1 MDSLFKGYVITNDK
15 KSTEKLRGRN
25 DFKTY
30 EQVKNLPEFAGVLSD
45 NIILIDIDDKEESNI
60 MLKIVKGEKLK
71 CRVYETT
78 RGKHFLFKN
87 DLQKTNKTNCIM
99 AIGLNTDIKL
109 GDKCSYEVIKFNNKA
124 RKIVYDERE
133 YQSIPK
139 YMLPLKYAQK
149 FNNMTIGDGRND
161 KLFTYI
167 LNLQRNGFSN
177 SECVEVL
184 RIINTYILKEPLSKK
199 EFETITRDEAFS
211 KPSFYNDKTFLFA
224 EFAEY
229 LKNNFHIKKING
241 QLHMYKD
248 GIYISGIKEIES
260 EMIKIIPNLNK
271 TKRNETISYL
281 DILCMDNIIPNN
293 TRYIAFNN
301 CLYDLEDDVYLDFNP
316 DFIIQNKIPFNYN
329 PASYY
334 ELTDITLN
342 KLSCNDKEIR
352 NLLEE
357 LIGYCLF
364 RRNELRMTFM
374 LVGDKKNGKSTFL
387 AMLSNLLGLENISSL
402 DLSELD
408 KRFKT
413 AELFG
418 KLANIGDD
426 IGEDFISN
434 TALFKKI
441 ATGDRI
447 SAERKGQ
454 DPFEFNPYCKLI
466 FSANNPPRIRDKT
479 GAVLSRLI
487 LIPFNAVF
495 DKNDPEFDP
504 LIKTKLICDES
515 MEYLIN
521 LGIKA
526 LKRVLKNREFTK
538 SELAQKELY
547 NYERLNNPILE
558 FVDDCKVENEE
569 VGLVYK
575 RYQVYCAENN
585 YNPLSKIEFS
595 KQIIKITKLESKLVK
610 INGKVIRI
618 YKKTDT
624 SVT

>member
-1 MDSLFKGYVITNDK
+1 MKDELFKGYVITNNK
-15 KSTEKLRGRN
+15 KSTEKLRGRD

-30 EQVKNLPEFAGVLSD
+30 EQVKNLPEFAGVLSEST
-45 NIILIDIDDKEESNI
+45 ILIDIDDKEESDI
-60 MLKIVKGEKLK
+60 MLKIIKGEKLK

-99 AIGLNTDIKL
+99 AIGISTDIKL
-109 GDKCSYEVIKFNNKA
+109 GTRNSYEVIKFNNKA
-124 RKIVYDERE
+124 RKIVYDTKE
-133 YQSIPK
+133 YQIIPK
-139 YMLPLKYAQK
+139 YMLPIKSARK
-149 FNNMTIGDGRND
+149 FNNMSSGDGRND

-177 SECVEVL
+177 PECVEAL
-184 RIINTYILKEPLSKK
+184 RIINTYVLKEPLSKK

-211 KPSFYNDKTFLFA
+211 KPSFFNKNTFLFA

-248 GIYISGIKEIES
+248 GIYISGNKEIES
-260 EMIKIIPNLNK
+260 EMIQIIPSLNK
-271 TKRNETISYL
+271 TKRTETLAYL
-281 DILCMDNIIPNN
+281 DILCMDNIIPNDS
-293 TRYIAFNN
+293 RYIAFNN
-301 CLYDLEDDVYLDFNP
+301 CLYDLVENKHLDFTP
-316 DFIIQNKIPFNYN
+316 EYIIQNKIPWDYN
-329 PASYY
+329 PISYHK
-334 ELTDITLN
+334 LTDITLD
-342 KLSCNDKEIR
+342 KLSCNDREIR
-352 NLLEE
+352 GLLEE
-357 LIGYCLF
+357 LIGYCFF
-364 RRNELRMTFM
+364 RRNELRQTFM

-387 AMLSNLLGLENISSL
+387 AMLSHLLGFENISSL

-447 SAERKGQ
+447 SAEKKGQ
-454 DPFEFNPYCKLI
+454 DPFEFNPYSKLI

-487 LIPFNAVF
+487 LIPFNATF
-495 DKNDPEFDP
+495 SRDDPDFDP
-504 LIKTKLICDES
+504 LIKTKLLTKEA
-515 MEYLIN
+515 MQYLIN

-526 LKRVLKNREFTK
+526 LLRVLENREFTK

-558 FVDDCKVENEE
+558 FIEDSKVENEAVDE
-569 VGLVYK
+569 VYK
-575 RYQVYCAENN
+575 RYQVYCSENN
-585 YNPLSKIEFS
+585 YTPLSKIEFS
-595 KQIIKITKLESKLVK
+595 RQIIKITGLESKLVK
-610 INGKVIRI
+610 LEGKVFRI
-618 YKKTDT
+618 YKKVTD
-624 SVT
+624 

>member
-1 MDSLFKGYVITNDK
+1 MKDELFKGYVITDDK
-15 KSTEKLRGRN
+15 KSTEKLKNRN

-45 NIILIDIDDKEESNI
+45 DVILIDIDDKEESNI

-71 CRVYETT
+71 CRVYETN

-87 DLQKTNKTNCIM
+87 ELQKTNKTNCIM

-109 GDKCSYEVIKFNNKA
+109 GNKCSYEVIKFKNKH

-133 YQSIPK
+133 YQIIPK
-139 YMLPLKYAQK
+139 YMLPIKSAHK
-149 FNNMTIGDGRND
+149 FNNMTSGDGRND

-184 RIINTYILKEPLSKK
+184 KIINTYVLKEPLSKK

-248 GIYISGIKEIES
+248 GIYVRGIKEIES

-271 TKRNETISYL
+271 TKRSETLAYL
-281 DILCMDNIIPNN
+281 DILCMDNIIPNDS
-293 TRYIAFNN
+293 RYIAFNN
-301 CLYDLEDDVYLDFNP
+301 CLFDLEENKHLDFNHNL
-316 DFIIQNKIPFNYN
+316 IIQNKIPWNYN
-329 PASYY
+329 PMSYH
-334 ELTDITLN
+334 ELTDITLD
-342 KLSCNDKEIR
+342 KLSCNDREIR

-357 LIGYCLF
+357 LIGYCFF
-364 RRNELRMTFM
+364 RRNELRQTFM

-387 AMLSNLLGLENISSL
+387 AMLSNLLGFENISSL

-454 DPFEFNPYCKLI
+454 DPFEFNPYSKLI

-487 LIPFNAVF
+487 LIPFNATF
-495 DKNDPEFDP
+495 SKNNPDYDP
-504 LIKTKLICDES
+504 LIKVKLTSGES

-526 LKRVLKNREFTK
+526 LQRVLKNSEFTK

-558 FVDDCKVENEE
+558 FVDDCKIVNEE
-569 VGLVYK
+569 VGNVYK
-575 RYQVYCAENN
+575 KYQVYCSENN
-585 YNPLSKIEFS
+585 YNALSKIEFGR
-595 KQIIKITKLESKLVK
+595 QIIKITGMESKLIK
-610 INGKVIRI
+610 IEGKVSRI
-618 YKKTDT
+618 YKKVTD
-624 SVT
+624 